1 MKKSGFKLILISII
15 IGLLC
20 VAVIVLS
27 VFMYVQAN
35 RTDSVDVDITEGDE
49 EDVSKVDENMLTA
62 AISDQPAYKQFELEN
77 FKSSY
82 KTEDDKDESESI
94 KTESES
100 FYGVDTAMEAAPPA
114 IEEIQDD
121 SDYIIPDS
129 DARILNEEDLEE
141 LSSKELTYAR
151 NEIYARHGRIFK
163 SSELQEYFS
172 SKDWYEPDEGFDDND
187 LRGTE
192 KKNAEF
198 IAKYQKDHDMTY
210 RVS

>member
-1 MKKSGFKLILISII
+1 MKKSGFKLIPISIF

-20 VAVIVLS
+20 VAVILLS
-27 VFMYVQAN
+27 AFMYTQAN
-35 RTDSVDVDITEGDE
+35 RTDSLDIDRTE
-49 EDVSKVDENMLTA
+49 EDKEDISQIDENMLVA
-62 AISDQPAYKQFELEN
+62 EISDRSDYKQFELEN

-82 KTEDDKDESESI
+82 KNEDDRDESENT
-94 KTESES
+94 KPES
-100 FYGVDTAMEAAPPA
+100 FYGVDTVMEAAPPE

-121 SDYIIPDS
+121 NDYIIPDS
-129 DARILNEEDLEE
+129 NERLLNEEDLEE

-151 NEIYARHGRIFK
+151 NEIYARHGRVFN

-172 SKDWYEPDEGFDDND
+172 SKDWYEPDEDFDDND

-198 IAKYQKDHDMTY
+198 IAKYQKDNDKAY
-210 RVS
+210 RVN